1 MPTNWNHRM
10 PRTAR
15 LTRAIRTRL
24 ARLDMVGK
32 PTGGRM
38 ATGEL
43 LRSTLWC
50 NQPARSCNSTVG
62 AGLGRTIA
70 AISTLPRLLNC
81 KHSPEVPWRPRWF
94 GTETLYCGG
103 WRAHHRSRR
112 TSGEVHAQIIGVTK
126 PDWWEEPDLAVA
138 VAEVEEFVASAGWD
152 APPQLF
158 ALVNTADLLAAQPS
172 LSSSLGAEAAVY
184 TPIAQEALP
193 AGALTDDPAV
203 AAEQAARHP
212 DRAEARLV
220 AGVLR
225 DGHGGACLMRLRGE
239 HDDAPLRGGDLAP
252 NLLAALRLT
261 FE

>member
-1 MPTNWNHRM
+1 M
-10 PRTAR
+10 
-15 LTRAIRTRL
+15 
-24 ARLDMVGK
+24 
-32 PTGGRM
+32 
-38 ATGEL
+38 
-43 LRSTLWC
+43 
-50 NQPARSCNSTVG
+50 
-62 AGLGRTIA
+62 
-70 AISTLPRLLNC
+70 
-81 KHSPEVPWRPRWF
+81 
-94 GTETLYCGG
+94 
-103 WRAHHRSRR
+103 
-112 TSGEVHAQIIGVTK
+112 SGEAHAKIIGVTK

-138 VAEVEEFVASAGWD
+138 VAEVEEFVGSAGWD

-172 LSSSLGAEAAVY
+172 LSSSLGPEAAVY

-193 AGALTDDPAV
+193 EGELTDALAQISWPDEVAGCVLVQEIVVLPPDAQDGLSEDPAV
-203 AAEQAARHP
+203 AAEQAAQHP

-261 FE
+261 FEG